1 MLQKIIPFY
10 HEMLQR
16 FLNLDDVVIDAT
28 CGNGNDTVF
37 LAPLVK
43 HVYAF
48 DIQKVATD
56 CTLEKVTSM
65 NFSNV
70 SVHHLGHEDIDLIV
84 KEPVKAVIY
93 NLGYLPNSDKSITT
107 NEDTTLTSL
116 KKSLLMLEAK
126 GLIIIALYIGHPG
139 GKEESVA
146 IDEFTSKLDSRYY
159 HVLKYQYTNK
169 IDPPYLILI
178 EKK

>member
-10 HEMLQR
+10 HQMLEH
-16 FLNLDDVVIDAT
+16 FLRPTDVVIDAT
-28 CGNGNDTVF
+28 CGNGNDTIF
-37 LAPLVK
+37 LAPLVQ

-56 CTLEKVTSM
+56 FTQEKLSSL
-65 NFSNV
+65 NIENV
-70 SVHHLGHEDIDLIV
+70 SVHQLGHEDIDLIV

-93 NLGYLPNSDKSITT
+93 NLGYLPMSDKSITT
-107 NEDTTLTSL
+107 HEDTTIQSL
-116 KKSLLMLEAK
+116 KKTLLLLEPK
-126 GLIIIALYIGHPG
+126 GLIIIALYVGHPG
-139 GKEESVA
+139 GKKESIA
-146 IDEFTSKLDSRYY
+146 IDAFTSKLDSRYY

-169 IDPPYLILI
+169 VDPPYLLLI